1 MLTLFTGTQ
10 VRDRDALIHDI
21 AKDVARLTLGQ
32 LKPTTSNMN
41 VAELRGYLRT
51 RAAGEARTQVRR
63 SIGELRP
70 RHECEADLTATVLER
85 AIHLM
90 IRDLFVQPVVSI
102 PAPHV
107 RLRIAA

>member
-1 MLTLFTGTQ
+1 MLTLFTGIQ
-10 VRDRDALIHDI
+10 VRERESLIHGI
-21 AKDVARLTLGQ
+21 AKDVARVTLGQ

-51 RAAGEARTQVRR
+51 RAASEARTQVRL
-63 SIGELRP
+63 SIEQLRLQNL
-70 RHECEADLTATVLER
+70 CEADLTTAALER
-85 AIHLM
+85 AVHLM
-90 IRDLFVQPVVSI
+90 IRDLVVQPVASI

>member
-1 MLTLFTGTQ
+1 MLTRFNGTQ
-10 VRDRDALIHDI
+10 VRDRETLIHDV
-21 AKDVARLTLGQ
+21 AKNVARLTLRQ

-51 RAAGEARTQVRR
+51 RAAGEARTQVRQ
-63 SIGELRP
+63 SIVEFRLQLER
-70 RHECEADLTATVLER
+70 EADLATAVLER
-85 AIHLM
+85 AVHLM

-102 PAPHV
+102 PAAHV

>member
-10 VRDRDALIHDI
+10 VRDREALIHDI
-21 AKDVARLTLGQ
+21 AKEVVQVTLGQ

-63 SIGELRP
+63 SIMERHLQHEL
-70 RHECEADLTATVLER
+70 EADLTAAVLER

-90 IRDLFVQPVVSI
+90 IRDLFVQPVASI

-107 RLRIAA
+107 RLRNAA

>member
-10 VRDRDALIHDI
+10 VRDRESLIQDI
-21 AKDVARLTLGQ
+21 AKDVARITLGR

-51 RAAGEARTQVRR
+51 RAASEARTQVRR
-63 SIGELRP
+63 SIVELRLQP
-70 RHECEADLTATVLER
+70 EREAELTAAVLER
-85 AIHLM
+85 AVHLM

>member
-10 VRDRDALIHDI
+10 VRDDELLIQGI
-21 AKDVARLTLGQ
+21 AKDVARVTLGQ
-32 LKPTTSNMN
+32 LKPTASHMN

-51 RAAGEARTQVRR
+51 RAAAEARTQVRR
-63 SIGELRP
+63 SIVELHLQQER
-70 RHECEADLTATVLER
+70 EAELTAAVLER
-85 AIHLM
+85 AIHLV

>member
-10 VRDRDALIHDI
+10 VRDREALIHDI
-21 AKDVARLTLGQ
+21 AKDVARVTLGQ
-32 LKPTTSNMN
+32 LKATTSNMN

-51 RAAGEARTQVRR
+51 RAAAEARTQVRC
-63 SIGELRP
+63 SVVELRLQ
-70 RHECEADLTATVLER
+70 HEREADLLAAVLER

-107 RLRIAA
+107 RLRMAA